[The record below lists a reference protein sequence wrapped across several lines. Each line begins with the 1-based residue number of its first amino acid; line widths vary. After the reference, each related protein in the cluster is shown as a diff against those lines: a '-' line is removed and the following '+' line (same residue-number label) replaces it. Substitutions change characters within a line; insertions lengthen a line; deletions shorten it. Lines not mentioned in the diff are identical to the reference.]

1 MGVASQISSD
11 NNWYR
16 ARVVNV
22 IAPED
27 EYDESLIE
35 VDIEFVD
42 FGDCERKSIT
52 SVFKLLNDY
61 LNLNFQAIECCLAD
75 VGPKEFHN
83 PFNSLDDN
91 ESNNGWSE
99 AAADDFE
106 KLTHAS
112 HWKVILAKLK
122 GYKNRASNKD
132 RDEKNEES
140 INRCSDSISSNP
152 LNLSDIPDIPY
163 VELVDINSEQD
174 ININQK
180 LVTLE
185 HAVYLDGR
193 DSILQ
198 SNNETSI
205 TTEISETSDYIEDEG
220 IDIKENGNVNMN
232 VMKPN
237 IENVMEEFVYNIVD
251 KSLAQSMGNT
261 S

>member
-1 MGVASQISSD
+1 MG
-11 NNWYR
+11 
-16 ARVVNV
+16 
-22 IAPED
+22 
-27 EYDESLIE
+27 
-35 VDIEFVD
+35 
-42 FGDCERKSIT
+42 
-52 SVFKLLNDY
+52 
-61 LNLNFQAIECCLAD
+61 
-75 VGPKEFHN
+75 
-83 PFNSLDDN
+83 
-91 ESNNGWSE
+91 
-99 AAADDFE
+99 
-106 KLTHAS
+106 
-112 HWKVILAKLK
+112 
-122 GYKNRASNKD
+122 NKD

-140 INRCSDSISSNP
+140 INRGSDSISSNP

-205 TTEISETSDYIEDEG
+205 TTEISETSDHIEDEG
-220 IDIKENGNVNMN
+220 IDIKENGNVNII
-232 VMKPN
+232 KPN

>member
-1 MGVASQISSD
+1 M
-11 NNWYR
+11 
-16 ARVVNV
+16 
-22 IAPED
+22 
-27 EYDESLIE
+27 
-35 VDIEFVD
+35 
-42 FGDCERKSIT
+42 
-52 SVFKLLNDY
+52 
-61 LNLNFQAIECCLAD
+61 
-75 VGPKEFHN
+75 
-83 PFNSLDDN
+83 
-91 ESNNGWSE
+91 
-99 AAADDFE
+99 
-106 KLTHAS
+106 
-112 HWKVILAKLK
+112 
-122 GYKNRASNKD
+122 
-132 RDEKNEES
+132 
-140 INRCSDSISSNP
+140 
-152 LNLSDIPDIPY
+152 SDIPDIPY